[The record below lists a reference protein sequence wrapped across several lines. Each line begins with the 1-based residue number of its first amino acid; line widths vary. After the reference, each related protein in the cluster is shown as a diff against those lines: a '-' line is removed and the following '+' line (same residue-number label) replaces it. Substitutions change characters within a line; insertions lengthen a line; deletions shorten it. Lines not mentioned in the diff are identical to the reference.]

1 MKEEILTK
9 NQIIP
14 EEVNI
19 YHGKTW
25 LGQFNEYEFN
35 DLRIRIKEKY
45 KGEKRFVTDYYVY
58 KRDNNK
64 YYIDSQGCIQDCQDQ
79 FFHLIESQLDILTQW

>member
-1 MKEEILTK
+1 MKEEILIK

-19 YHGKTW
+19 YHGETW

-35 DLRIRIKEKY
+35 DLRIRIMEKY

-58 KRDNNK
+58 KNDTNF
-64 YYIDSQGCIQDCQDQ
+64 YIDSQGRIEGWSYQ
-79 FFHLIESQLDILTQW
+79 FFDMIESQLRKLLET